1 MAIPFT
7 ILETFNVHIRSIFCI
22 FFIFL
27 ISLFKSRFFDFP
39 ILEIFFGLFLG
50 QILSI
55 VIVLINLKF
64 QSLEDKYKWVR
75 REWML
80 LKALIEDV
88 ECVSKSVNETA
99 DKALRRR
106 ASLGVA
112 LQLNQSEKAW
122 LETTKNVIHDAESP
136 VKSYQRLTARR
147 EFPTWSYSIFWD
159 WIDIKN
165 LHFEID
171 RVKEGIENLFMS
183 REESFRHICGSLER
197 SRSIVRNLQDRPI
210 EEEDESFVYKR
221 AEPTLSLSS
230 NNLIGT
236 VPNLVLL
243 NLLLTFLRD
252 LEGHRFE
259 SETEKAWV
267 KEAEEIIGELQHD
280 IDLVLSVEVET
291 VSINSLL
298 KLLLAFLTDLEGLVL
313 KRKTEQAWGKE
324 VVEIIGIE
332 QHGIDF
338 LQKLANP
345 MSWFSYFKNLK
356 ARRQL
361 RKRCKRMETLLR
373 DLFQRKILFGFSFIR
388 REPPKSVRRSPQQ
401 LKFSPQ
407 AIDDMGIEP
416 LLAIINRYLPLDLP
430 ATAYHQISQLHNQ
443 FKEVHK
449 LLMEAKA
456 VGGIKHSVM
465 AWTDQLKNIVKDAEN
480 SLITYRRTQSS
491 APNETQSWLK
501 FSTEVHGFKH
511 SLSLLELTIKVC
523 RTEPRE
529 EKNMVVGLEDDVHK
543 VVSQLIRNTENC
555 YIVSIVGMMGIG
567 KTTLAKII
575 YNCRDIRDH
584 FNHRAWASIPDM
596 AADEDV
602 LKIVGNQILSTH
614 EERNE
619 REYWI
624 KELKDFLSS
633 RKCLLVLDNI
643 TSEKVWDTLKEAFEE
658 TPNDNRILLTT
669 RYKRVASHADQRGV
683 HNQLR
688 LRTKEQSWSLFQQ
701 LVDLQPELS
710 NEINTLV
717 SAVVGRCGGLPLSIL
732 HLGYLMSGKEV
743 TLEELSIALE
753 DINHIKT
760 PWSDILDIN
769 DEDLSI
775 DLRCCLSY
783 FAYFP
788 RESEISARRMTTLLV
803 ELLRLCD
810 YEQAFLE
817 SFAEKKLSDLIDSNL
832 IQVVEQKLNGEV
844 KTFVFPG
851 ALQEFWQQDYSTP
864 IPTGYLSSRFDLVCH
879 FDENNANYSDWYGS
893 SINSP
898 DIWRNYSYC
907 YDYCHCRCRCG
918 YFYFY
923 CYRRCCCCRCR
934 HSNCRSFLL
943 FDTHKRYDSGRKVGI
958 FLGKGIE
965 SGHLLQLKILDL
977 EHVFRPRLPRSIG
990 NLRHLI
996 YLGLRWT
1003 YLETIPLSIKRL
1015 VNLETLDIKHT
1026 FISILP
1032 TSIWRL
1038 PKVKNLY
1045 LNDIHRSKIMHHPRK
1060 NFLKNLQILQNAF
1073 VNENSLSRNGL
1084 DKLNNLRKLSLA
1096 FRLNQSQQNI
1106 LEQCLVQLTRLQSLK
1121 LKSIDE
1127 LGKPRSLEMNDL
1139 STLENLSSL
1148 YLFGKLVR
1156 IININKLPGRLTDL
1170 TLSASGLLQD
1180 PMKELEQLSHLKS
1193 LSFYSHSYAGTR
1205 LSCSSGGFPQLLVLK
1220 FWMFSKLKEW
1230 NIQTEAMQKLKQLE
1244 IRSCQNLKVPTGLR
1258 HLKTLRELKLKDMPE
1273 GFTEII
1279 EETKGQIW
1287 GAANSPAIIV
1297 DVQ

>member
-7 ILETFNVHIRSIFCI
+7 IPETFEVHIRSIFCI

-39 ILEIFFGLFLG
+39 MLEIFFGLFLG
-50 QILSI
+50 QSI

-99 DKALRRR
+99 DKALRLWGSDP
-106 ASLGVA
+106 SLGVA
-112 LQLNQSEKAW
+112 LQLNQTEKAW
-122 LETTKNVIHDAESP
+122 LETTKKVIHDAESR

-171 RVKEGIENLFMS
+171 RIKDGIENLFMS
-183 REESFRHICGSLER
+183 REESFEHICGSLER

-210 EEEDESFVYKR
+210 EEEDESFVYER

-230 NNLIGT
+230 NNLIST

-267 KEAEEIIGELQHD
+267 REAEEIIGELQHD
-280 IDLVLSVEVET
+280 IDLVVSVEVET
-291 VSINSLL
+291 ESINSLL
-298 KLLLAFLTDLEGLVL
+298 KLLLAFLTDLEGLVF
-313 KRKTEQAWGKE
+313 KRETEQAWGEE
-324 VVEIIGIE
+324 VVEIVAIE

-338 LQKLANP
+338 LQQLANP
-345 MSWFSYFKNLK
+345 MSWFSYFKNLT

-416 LLAIINRYLPLDLP
+416 LLAIINRYLPLHLP
-430 ATAYHQISQLHNQ
+430 ATSYHQISQLHNQ

-465 AWTDQLKNIVKDAEN
+465 AWTDKLKNIVKDAEN
-480 SLITYRRTQSS
+480 SLITYGNKT
-491 APNETQSWLK
+491 ESWLK
-501 FSTEVHGFKH
+501 VSKEVHGFKH
-511 SLSLLELTIKVC
+511 TLSLLELTIKVC

-529 EKNMVVGLEDDVHK
+529 EKNMVVGLEDDIHK
-543 VVSQLIRNTENC
+543 VVSQLITNTENC

-575 YNCRDIRDH
+575 YNCRDIRDY
-584 FNHRAWASIPDM
+584 FNHRAWASLPDRI
-596 AADEDV
+596 ADKDV

-624 KELKDFLSS
+624 MKLRDFLSS
-633 RKCLLVLDNI
+633 GKYLLVLDNI
-643 TSEKVWDTLKEAFEE
+643 TSENVWDTLKEAFPE
-658 TPNDNRILLTT
+658 TTNGSRILLTT
-669 RYKRVASHADQRGV
+669 RYKRVASHADQTGV
-683 HNQLR
+683 HNQLQ

-701 LVDLQPELS
+701 MVDLQPELS
-710 NEINTLV
+710 HEVNTLV
-717 SAVVGRCGGLPLSIL
+717 SAVGRCGGLPLSIL
-732 HLGYLMSGKEV
+732 HLGHLMSGKKV
-743 TLEELSIALE
+743 TLEELSIVFE

-760 PWSDILDIN
+760 PWSEILDIN
-769 DEDLSI
+769 KDELSLDLK
-775 DLRCCLSY
+775 CFLSY
-783 FAYFP
+783 FAYLP
-788 RESEISARRMTTLLV
+788 RESEISARRLTTLLT
-803 ELLRLCD
+803 LCN
-810 YEQAFLE
+810 YGQAHPE
-817 SFAEKKLSDLIDSNL
+817 SSAEKKLSDLIDRNL

-844 KTFVFPG
+844 KTCGFPR
-851 ALQEFWQQDYSTP
+851 ALQELWRQDTSTP
-864 IPTGYLSSRFDLVCH
+864 IPTWFHQPLVCH
-879 FDENNANYSDWYGS
+879 FDENNANYIDSYGS

-898 DIWRNYSYC
+898 DIWRN
-907 YDYCHCRCRCG
+907 H
-918 YFYFY
+918 
-923 CYRRCCCCRCR
+923 
-934 HSNCRSFLL
+934 NNLRSFLF
-943 FDTHKRYDSGRKVGI
+943 FDTQKRYNSGRKIGI
-958 FLGKGIE
+958 FLDKGIA
-965 SGHLLQLKILDL
+965 SGHLLQLQILDL
-977 EHVFRPRLPRSIG
+977 EHVFRPQLPRSIG
-990 NLRHLI
+990 KLRHLT

-1003 YLETIPLSIKRL
+1003 YLETIPLTIGRL
-1015 VNLETLDIKHT
+1015 ENLETLDIKHT
-1026 FISILP
+1026 FIRILP
-1032 TSIWRL
+1032 TSIWKL
-1038 PKVKNLY
+1038 PKVKNLF
-1045 LNDIHRSKIMHHPRK
+1045 LNHIHRSKIMNHPSQ
-1060 NFLKNLQILQNAF
+1060 NFLPNLQILQNAF
-1073 VNENSLSRNGL
+1073 VDKNSLSRNGL

-1096 FRLNQSQQNI
+1096 FSLMPLQQNK
-1106 LEQCLVQLTRLQSLK
+1106 LEQSLVQLTQLKSLK
-1121 LKSIDE
+1121 LKSIDK
-1127 LGKPRSLEMNDL
+1127 LGKPQSLEMNHL
-1139 STLENLSSL
+1139 STLQNLSSL
-1148 YLFGKLVR
+1148 YLFGKLEG
-1156 IININKLPGRLTDL
+1156 IININMLPERLTDL
-1170 TLSASGLLQD
+1170 TLSSSELSQD
-1180 PMKELEQLSHLKS
+1180 PMEELETLSDLKS
-1193 LSFYSHSYAGTR
+1193 LSFYSHSYAGTTM
-1205 LSCSSGGFPQLLVLK
+1205 SCSNGGFRQLLVLK
-1220 FWMFSKLKEW
+1220 FWMLSNLKEW
-1230 NIQTEAMQKLKQLE
+1230 NIQTGAMQKLKQLE
-1244 IRSCQNLKVPTGLR
+1244 IRSCQNLVVPTGLM

-1273 GFTEII
+1273 RFTETI